1 MKKDLLEQIIRQVL
15 NEGKIRISIET
26 LRTADETVMD
36 SLHDDLGITYKL
48 SNEKNKFAAADGF
61 LIKIKRVGGRSE
73 DESGKKSYELDAIA
87 LRAKAIQQ
95 IDTLSGA
102 YAPMKSSEYTWFI
115 SPNINENPRDI
126 KKSKDT
132 RVIATYIIQAFY
144 VKSSLLWKLVTPQ
157 DHPSGGYI
165 TTTASNGLIYDKS
178 KIVRSQWR
186 REVKSGAD
194 VPMTLPFDLGVP
206 QKEMKFGQKEVISVK
221 LLFLY
226 FSENLTSILPA
237 SDAAKLQEEL
247 EQESTFGDFH
257 KAFVEAFQ
265 KEQNLPITGD
275 YDTATLQRALQLNKE
290 SYTFANT
297 DDLKTRLMLIINT
310 KKEQEQQ
317 ISSIQVPAE
326 GFKFNVTTKN
336 AEFYKVQLA
345 MIKFCKDIGV
355 PSWPINSGNAV
366 QDDNSKKA
374 ILAVSDFETA
384 LQNTVQQGTYGKKT
398 QAVVKLCKLIIMK
411 ILPEEQQ
418 IKLLNSTADLVDQQ
432 FVNAIITT
440 KI

>member
-1 MKKDLLEQIIRQVL
+1 MKRDILEQIIRQVL
-15 NEGKIRISIET
+15 NEGKIQISIET
-26 LRTADETVMD
+26 LRTADETAMN
-36 SLHDDLGITYKL
+36 SLHDDLGITSKL
-48 SNEKNKFAAADGF
+48 SNEINKFAAADGF
-61 LIKIKRVGGRSE
+61 LIKIKRIGGRSE
-73 DESGKKSYELDAIA
+73 DETGKKSYELDAIA

-102 YAPMKSSEYTWFI
+102 YAPMKSSEYIWFI
-115 SPNINENPRDI
+115 SPNVNENPRDI

-144 VKSSLLWKLVTPQ
+144 VKSSLISKPATLQ
-157 DHPSGGYI
+157 NHPASGYI

-186 REVKSGAD
+186 SESIAYSEI
-194 VPMTLPFDLGVP
+194 PSQIAADLGAP
-206 QKEMKFGQKEVISVK
+206 LKELKFGQKDPIAVR

-237 SDAAKLQEEL
+237 SDAEKLREEL
-247 EQESTFGDFH
+247 KQESTFGDFH
-257 KAFVEAFQ
+257 KAFIEAFQ
-265 KEQNLPITGD
+265 KEQNLPITGN
-275 YDTATLQRALQLNKE
+275 YDTETLQRVSQLNKD
-290 SYTFANT
+290 SYTFENT
-297 DDLKTRLMLIINT
+297 DDLKTRLMVIINA

-345 MIKFCKDIGV
+345 MIKFCKDMGV